1 MRPVVDRLDHQMIN
15 DLEPFTTLNPSAEN
29 LPRYFYDQTK
39 QQLHE
44 MTEGRVIDQGLHSL
58 RDRHQLRPLLR
69 ISPICMYLIE
79 LYKSVQGES
88 SFAGLPCIFV
98 RLAGCNLRC
107 AWCDSEYTF
116 TGGKPF
122 TLEEIEEQIKGLTP
136 CTLVEF
142 TGGEPMLQA
151 KELLPLMQRL
161 LDQDFTLMI
170 ETSGERPLDD
180 VPKAVHKIVDVK
192 CPGAGSA
199 ADAFRLENL
208 ASITRND
215 EVKFVISNRED
226 YEFAANFIREHS
238 LDQKAGQILLSPAF
252 QNIPKPQRTA
262 DNMALDR
269 RKLVEWMLA
278 DMLPARLSL
287 QIHKFIWEPMKK
299 GVRYPPLA

>member
-1 MRPVVDRLDHQMIN
+1 
-15 DLEPFTTLNPSAEN
+15 
-29 LPRYFYDQTK
+29 
-39 QQLHE
+39 
-44 MTEGRVIDQGLHSL
+44 
-58 RDRHQLRPLLR
+58 
-69 ISPICMYLIE
+69 MYLIE

-122 TLEEIEEQIKGLTP
+122 SEDEIVAQIEALAP
-136 CTLVEF
+136 CRLIEF

-161 LDQDFTLMI
+161 LSRNYTLMI
-170 ETSGERPLDD
+170 ETSGERPLSE

-192 CPGAGSA
+192 CPGAGA
-199 ADAFRLENL
+199 AANSFRLENL
-208 ASITRND
+208 TAFTPND

-226 YEFAANFIREHS
+226 YEFARDFIREHDLNS
-238 LDQKAGQILLSPAF
+238 KAGGILLSPAF
-252 QNIPKPQRTA
+252 VQTPSPQRTA
-262 DNMALDR
+262 DNMALDP

-278 DMLPARLSL
+278 DGLNARLSL

-299 GVRYPPLA
+299 GV